1 MSIRAR
7 VGHRY
12 RRTAGGSA
20 RGGKANVAHF
30 VHQEPSD
37 FGLSRGRVLRR
48 PRLSHPRR
56 ESQAVVRTPLRA
68 ELDKQGTRARGLT
81 PRGKR
86 EGDQNDLM
94 LDV

>member
-7 VGHRY
+7 EEHWY

-20 RGGKANVAHF
+20 RGGKANVVHF

-37 FGLSRGRVLRR
+37 FGLSRGRVLVR

-56 ESQAVVRTPLRA
+56 ESHAVVRTPLRA
-68 ELDKQGTRARGLT
+68 ELHKQGTRARGLRS
-81 PRGKR
+81 RGER
-86 EGDQNDLM
+86 EGNQNDLM
-94 LDV
+94 LAV